1 MEGSYTLEMRRDVL
15 NIPERFVTASWILRI
30 LCRIPRKNPAPPEDP
45 KSKIRITWR
54 LPSAGSLSLL
64 HPKNLPPLKHRQ
76 LTKYFFSKQ
85 SHYSSSLFFL
95 VYKYWVSFRFLYCLS
110 EYYWSLT
117 ADDFCTPHFF
127 HSGLKKVEATS
138 FAPYLL
144 QLPKF
149 LVNPLPYHTH
159 TQKIWQSWGGVSLEV
174 KKIKWKE
181 KCKVKITFLEV
192 SVFLAVILILEHT
205 NVNNGYLNCSS
216 TGRERSCSFN
226 YYSKKQFSLFCE
238 DSLLITLEFL
248 IYQLWYFKLKKN
260 NYAFKVLLINSSI
273 YLALYTVIL
282 IYILSIVLIFFS
294 PLWHKW

>member
-1 MEGSYTLEMRRDVL
+1 MEGSYTLEMRRDML
-15 NIPERFVTASWILRI
+15 NIPERFVTTSWILRI

-54 LPSAGSLSLL
+54 LPSACSLSLL

-85 SHYSSSLFFL
+85 SHYSSSLFFSRVQIL
-95 VYKYWVSFRFLYCLS
+95 GQFQIFVLPIRILLKSDCRWFLYSSFLPFWS
-110 EYYWSLT
+110 EE
-117 ADDFCTPHFF
+117 
-127 HSGLKKVEATS
+127 VEATS

-226 YYSKKQFSLFCE
+226 Y
-238 DSLLITLEFL
+238 
-248 IYQLWYFKLKKN
+248 
-260 NYAFKVLLINSSI
+260 
-273 YLALYTVIL
+273 
-282 IYILSIVLIFFS
+282 
-294 PLWHKW
+294 

>member
-15 NIPERFVTASWILRI
+15 NIPERFVTTSWILRI
-30 LCRIPRKNPAPPEDP
+30 LCRIPRKKSCPIRG
-45 KSKIRITWR
+45 SKIQNTHHLTTAISR
-54 LPSAGSLSLL
+54 LSVPPPSQKLATSKAQTA
-64 HPKNLPPLKHRQ
+64 HQ
-76 LTKYFFSKQ
+76 IFFFPNRVTIP
-85 SHYSSSLFFL
+85 HLFFFL

-226 YYSKKQFSLFCE
+226 Y
-238 DSLLITLEFL
+238 
-248 IYQLWYFKLKKN
+248 
-260 NYAFKVLLINSSI
+260 
-273 YLALYTVIL
+273 
-282 IYILSIVLIFFS
+282 
-294 PLWHKW
+294 